1 MNFYIII
8 FMNKIKNITSYTVLF
23 CVGILLMI
31 ALFTPVQGNNSYD
44 SFDSNI
50 CLSDEEISSMI
61 QQKLLVLDKNE
72 FSIDQIRSY
81 SLEENTDDFYLIS
94 LKPTGFM
101 ILSSDYNLP
110 PVLAYSFTSNI
121 LPDSEEQ
128 KIFIDFIKTDIHSR
142 SIYHKEHDNTG
153 LYTSE
158 WQQYLNDDT
167 SIQVNSLIEQWPP
180 EGYSDT
186 EGWLETQWHQSTPFN
201 DLCPL
206 DLDSDERGVAGCP
219 AITMA
224 QILNYHQT
232 VNGVRFN
239 DSDDYSHNYGQ
250 RFRIDDDHEKYG
262 FPSFPELNDYL
273 DTIQTHFDQDNPL
286 TDTDKAALIFACGT
300 AATQVYSPQ
309 VSGTFGVSQAF
320 EAYEKFNFEHIELLT
335 EEDNDLFD
343 KIIQNMKTGLPVH
356 LAVVNEG
363 WTVGHN
369 LNIDGYNTD
378 DYYHLNFGW
387 GGSYDG
393 WYDLPDELPYELTVI
408 EGVIVD
414 IFASTG
420 SADLSASGS
429 IQLND
434 VTPGSTVN
442 GSFSIQNIGESE
454 SVLFWE
460 IESYP
465 DWGTWQFSTEQGN
478 GLTPEDGEIVID
490 VSVTV
495 PSKKVTTFSGGIK
508 IVNSESSSD
517 FEVIPL
523 SITTPK
529 TKPFSLITFWMNF
542 LQEYHPILSYFFNE
556 YT

>member
-1 MNFYIII
+1 
-8 FMNKIKNITSYTVLF
+8 
-23 CVGILLMI
+23 
-31 ALFTPVQGNNSYD
+31 
-44 SFDSNI
+44 
-50 CLSDEEISSMI
+50 
-61 QQKLLVLDKNE
+61 
-72 FSIDQIRSY
+72 
-81 SLEENTDDFYLIS
+81 
-94 LKPTGFM
+94 
-101 ILSSDYNLP
+101 
-110 PVLAYSFTSNI
+110 
-121 LPDSEEQ
+121 
-128 KIFIDFIKTDIHSR
+128 
-142 SIYHKEHDNTG
+142 
-153 LYTSE
+153 
-158 WQQYLNDDT
+158 
-167 SIQVNSLIEQWPP
+167 
-180 EGYSDT
+180 
-186 EGWLETQWHQSTPFN
+186 
-201 DLCPL
+201 
-206 DLDSDERGVAGCP
+206 
-219 AITMA
+219 MA

-232 VNGVRFN
+232 VNGVSFN

-273 DTIQTHFDQDNPL
+273 DTIQTHFNQDTPL

-320 EAYEKFNFEHIELLT
+320 EAYEKFNFKEIELLT
-335 EEDNDLFD
+335 EEDTDIFD
-343 KIIQNMKTGLPVH
+343 RIIQNMKTGLPVH

-363 WTVGHN
+363 WSVGHN

-429 IQLND
+429 IQLNE

-442 GSFSIQNIGESE
+442 GSFTIQNIGESN
-454 SVLFWE
+454 SLLSWE
-460 IESYP
+460 IESSP
-465 DWGTWQFSTEQGN
+465 DWGTWQFSSEQGS

-495 PSKKVTTFSGGIK
+495 PLKKATTFSGGIK
-508 IVNSESSSD
+508 IVNSDSSSD

-529 TKPFSLITFWMNF
+529 AKPFSLLTFWMNF
-542 LQEYHPILSYFFNE
+542 FREYHPIFSYFLTNI
-556 YT
+556 

>member
-8 FMNKIKNITSYTVLF
+8 FMNKIKNIKICKVFICIGVL
-23 CVGILLMI
+23 LLI
-31 ALFTPVQGNNSYD
+31 ALFSPVQGHNAITLI
-44 SFDSNI
+44 DSNI
-50 CLSDEEISSMI
+50 HLSDDVIYSIVEKELSI
-61 QQKLLVLDKNE
+61 QNKNE
-72 FSIDQIRSY
+72 FSIDKIILY
-81 SLEENTDDFYLIS
+81 SVGETTNECFYFIS
-94 LKPTGFM
+94 LKPTGFI

-110 PVLAYSFTSNI
+110 PVFAYSFTSNI
-121 LPDSEEQ
+121 HLNSNEHRM
-128 KIFIDFIKTDIHSR
+128 FIDYLTNDIISR
-142 SIYHKEHDNTG
+142 KAYFKERGITG
-153 LYTSE
+153 IFTSE
-158 WQQYLNDDT
+158 WKQFLNDEA
-167 SIQVNSLIEQWPP
+167 SIKSNSLIEQWPP

-201 DLCPL
+201 DLCPI
-206 DLDSDERGVAGCP
+206 DLDSGDRGVAGCP

-232 VNGVRFN
+232 VNGVSFN

-250 RFRIDDDHEKYG
+250 RFLIDDDYEEYG

-273 DTIQTHFDQDNPL
+273 NTIQTHFNQDTPL

-320 EAYEKFNFEHIELLT
+320 EAYEKFNFKEIELLT
-335 EEDNDLFD
+335 EEDTDIFD
-343 KIIQNMKTGLPVH
+343 RIIQNMKTGLPVH

-363 WTVGHN
+363 WSVGHN

-429 IQLND
+429 IQLNE

-442 GSFSIQNIGESE
+442 GSFSIQNIGESN
-454 SVLFWE
+454 SLLSWE
-460 IESYP
+460 IESSP
-465 DWGTWQFSTEQGN
+465 EWGTWQFSSEQGS

-495 PSKKVTTFSGGIK
+495 PSKKATTFSGGIK
-508 IVNSESSSD
+508 IVNSDSSSD

-529 TKPFSLITFWMNF
+529 TKPFSLLHFWMNF
-542 LQEYHPILSYFFNE
+542 FREYHPIFSYFFN
-556 YT
+556 